1 MHNIE
6 CVDAFDFADQFST
19 YWGRRRLGMVIDNEI
34 ANRMRSDGVG
44 MTTIYSIWRADLT
57 AYPVQVNLRLM
68 GTPALDVEVV
78 RQWDA
83 ATERPAPPPPA
94 LVGRYAGEPGVR
106 AEVGDEPIVIVNSGL
121 KPSPYRA
128 LMNSRF
134 AGVVALVAVGAN
146 EIGLPA
152 LAVTAGVSA
161 VFLAV
166 TGEVAGFKLKAKFL
180 GFRVVNWITVP
191 VALAVV
197 VFALIDLI
205 GTQRSVGISL

>member
-34 ANRMRSDGVG
+34 ANRMRSDGAG
-44 MTTIYSIWRADLT
+44 MTTIYSIWRTDLA
-57 AYPVQVNLRLM
+57 AYPVQVSFRLM
-68 GTPALDVEVV
+68 GTPALDLEVV

-83 ATERPAPPPPA
+83 ATDRPVPPPA
-94 LVGRYAGEPGVR
+94 LIGRYAGEPGVR
-106 AEVGDEPIVIVNSGL
+106 AEVGDEPIVIVDSGL

-134 AGVVALVAVGAN
+134 AGVVALLAVGAN
-146 EIGLPA
+146 ELGLPA
-152 LAVTAGVSA
+152 LAVTAGVLA

-166 TGEVAGFKLKAKFL
+166 TGEIAGFRLKAKFI
-180 GFRVVNWITVP
+180 GFRVVNWIAVP

-197 VFALIDLI
+197 VFALMDLI